1 MFRKKLTC
9 LLVRVCSLTQHN
21 FQFYFHE
28 VLKPINEPSK
38 NFQNLKKTPQKLHL
52 SVNIVSEMN
61 FVYKWSLER
70 NNYGFHIV

>member
-1 MFRKKLTC
+1 MYGEGELGVHFLRKKLTL

-38 NFQNLKKTPQKLHL
+38 NFQNLKKSYKKP
-52 SVNIVSEMN
+52 VSTG
-61 FVYKWSLER
+61 KWNKACL
-70 NNYGFHIV
+70 